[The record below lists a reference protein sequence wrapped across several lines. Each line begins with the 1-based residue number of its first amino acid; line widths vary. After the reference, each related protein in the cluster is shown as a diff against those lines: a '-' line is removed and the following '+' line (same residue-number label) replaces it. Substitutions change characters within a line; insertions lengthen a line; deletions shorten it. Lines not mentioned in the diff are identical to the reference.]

1 MMKRLAN
8 PTNSVWGTFHVPNCP
23 AGCTTCSAEKDR
35 FAAKFS
41 RTVLSEAQTL
51 PAAYYRSHRILFLLS
66 GHVHV
71 RIGRSGSYYL
81 TDRQCIFLARKRDIS
96 VLALRE
102 SEMVILEF
110 NNRII
115 LCHNDILARIAT
127 RDAPGKVFS
136 PVLPIVP
143 EVLSFFQGLGPA
155 LEPEG
160 LHLPCYHVVKEHEL
174 FLMMR
179 YFYGDTGLGNF
190 LRDVVRPK
198 DDFRMFVLSTY
209 RQAEHITEL
218 AQMANMSESSF
229 IRRFR
234 DTFHE
239 PYHSWRVKQKVADI
253 EQAVRDGIKDN
264 DELVRMFRFKSYLA
278 FYRFCQRYLHC
289 SPSALKIKYS

>member
-1 MMKRLAN
+1 MKRLAN

-35 FAAKFS
+35 FAAKFT

-127 RDAPGKVFS
+127 RDAPGKVLS

-143 EVLSFFQGLGPA
+143 EVLSFF
-155 LEPEG
+155 
-160 LHLPCYHVVKEHEL
+160 
-174 FLMMR
+174 
-179 YFYGDTGLGNF
+179 
-190 LRDVVRPK
+190 RDWGRRSNPK
-198 DDFRMFVLSTY
+198 DYTCPV
-209 RQAEHITEL
+209 I
-218 AQMANMSESSF
+218 MSSRNTSSF
-229 IRRFR
+229 
-234 DTFHE
+234 
-239 PYHSWRVKQKVADI
+239 
-253 EQAVRDGIKDN
+253 
-264 DELVRMFRFKSYLA
+264 
-278 FYRFCQRYLHC
+278 
-289 SPSALKIKYS
+289 

>member
-1 MMKRLAN
+1 
-8 PTNSVWGTFHVPNCP
+8 
-23 AGCTTCSAEKDR
+23 
-35 FAAKFS
+35 
-41 RTVLSEAQTL
+41 
-51 PAAYYRSHRILFLLS
+51 
-66 GHVHV
+66 
-71 RIGRSGSYYL
+71 
-81 TDRQCIFLARKRDIS
+81 
-96 VLALRE
+96 
-102 SEMVILEF
+102 
-110 NNRII
+110 
-115 LCHNDILARIAT
+115 
-127 RDAPGKVFS
+127 
-136 PVLPIVP
+136 
-143 EVLSFFQGLGPA
+143 
-155 LEPEG
+155 
-160 LHLPCYHVVKEHEL
+160 
-174 FLMMR
+174 MR

-253 EQAVRDGIKDN
+253 EQAVRDGIRDN